1 MKSITALCLGLWVL
15 CVGTADAA
23 TLVESSTKGRLSRMY
38 VEGSQG
44 RIEPGE
50 SQYIIVDLTQNK
62 LYSVIPERQMVM
74 DMSDML
80 TSPAAAGTGPAV
92 DVNLKEVGSGPT
104 IAGYDTTHY
113 DIHAA
118 ETYCGSAFLSKAALQ
133 DSGMAPFLE
142 IFLKMADRAR
152 ALAQQFGTGDDP
164 CMAMDSRNDMASL
177 GMPLRTLDKHG
188 AVLSEVTRI
197 VNNSELPPNAF
208 EIPANYTVQ
217 NTAQMMDQ
225 AQQQMQQVPQMDQTM
240 KQLQENGQLPPEAL
254 EKIKQLQEMM
264 RQKQQ

>member
-1 MKSITALCLGLWVL
+1 
-15 CVGTADAA
+15 
-23 TLVESSTKGRLSRMY
+23 
-38 VEGSQG
+38 
-44 RIEPGE
+44 
-50 SQYIIVDLTQNK
+50 
-62 LYSVIPERQMVM
+62 
-74 DMSDML
+74 
-80 TSPAAAGTGPAV
+80 
-92 DVNLKEVGSGPT
+92 
-104 IAGYDTTHY
+104 
-113 DIHAA
+113 
-118 ETYCGSAFLSKAALQ
+118 
-133 DSGMAPFLE
+133 MAPFLE